1 MQSPRKAP
9 KYGSLTKSVGIFY
22 QNGYIY
28 FGGRQTNYIKSKF
41 SKGKSRTVSEYIDV
55 IARLDG
61 ETFKWSLL
69 GKLNTKRSDHG
80 IIQVRNDFLVVGG
93 AGKLM
98 TERCT
103 FISTKTMSCKNQKP
117 ELTDFKNRP
126 SLFIVDIKF
135 CS

>member
-1 MQSPRKAP
+1 MHFMMQSPRKAL

-69 GKLNTKRSDHG
+69 GKLNTRRSDHR
-80 IIQVRNDFLVVGG
+80 IIQIQKYFCYRWRWKVYDRAVYFKSVIKRSFETQATNELI
-93 AGKLM
+93 ANL
-98 TERCT
+98 
-103 FISTKTMSCKNQKP
+103 SKTC
-117 ELTDFKNRP
+117 LT
-126 SLFIVDIKF
+126 
-135 CS
+135 